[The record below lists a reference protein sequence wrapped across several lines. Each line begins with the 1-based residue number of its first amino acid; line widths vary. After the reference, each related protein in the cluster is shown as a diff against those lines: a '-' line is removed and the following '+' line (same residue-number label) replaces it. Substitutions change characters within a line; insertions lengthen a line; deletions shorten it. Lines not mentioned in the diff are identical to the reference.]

1 VRVLVSGATGLV
13 GKGLTAALEAAG
25 HEVLRLVRRA
35 KGADAHTVGFDIENG
50 AIESEKLEGVD
61 AVVHLAGEGIS
72 SQRWTEEFKQKIRD
86 SRVKGTR
93 LLTDAL
99 CKLQTP
105 PKTLV
110 CASAVGYYGS
120 RGDEALDEDSGP
132 GDDFLATVCV
142 EWEDAARKAADC
154 GIRVVSTRI
163 GVVLSSDGGALG
175 QMLPPFR
182 LGGGGVMG
190 DGEHYMSWIAHVDLI
205 KAIIFLLENESLS
218 GPINCVSPAP
228 VTNRVFTKTLGR
240 VLMRPTF
247 VPLPAS
253 IIKMTFGEMGQALL
267 LASQRAT
274 PKKLLNA
281 GFEFDF
287 PDLEE
292 ALRHE
297 LE

>member
-1 VRVLVSGATGLV
+1 MRVLVSGATGLV
-13 GKGLTAALEAAG
+13 GAALREALQAG
-25 HEVLRLVRRA
+25 DHEVVRLVRRPQ
-35 KGADAHTVGFDIENG
+35 GDGPDEVGCDIEAG
-50 AIESEKLEGVD
+50 TLEQDKLEGIE

-72 SQRWTEEFKQKIRD
+72 SQRWTDAFKSRIRD
-86 SRVKGTR
+86 SRVASTR
-93 LLTDAL
+93 LLAEAV
-99 CKLQTP
+99 CKLSTS
-105 PKTLV
+105 PKVFL

-132 GDDFLATVCV
+132 GDDFLSSVCV
-142 EWEDAARKAADC
+142 EWEEAAQQAASC
-154 GIRVVSTRI
+154 GIRVVSARI
-163 GVVLSSDGGALG
+163 GVVLSADGGALG

-190 DGEHYMSWIAHVDLI
+190 DGEQYMSWIAHDDLLR
-205 KAIIFLLENESLS
+205 ALLFILTTDSLS
-218 GPINCVSPAP
+218 GPVNCVSPAP

-253 IIKMTFGEMGQALL
+253 IIKMSFGEMGQALL
-267 LASQRAT
+267 LSSQRAT
-274 PKKLLNA
+274 PKKLLKA
-281 GFEFDF
+281 GFEFEF

-297 LE
+297 LR